1 MISVGIFFLLKQFN
15 TVRFIILRT
24 GLVGRSK
31 KTGAPRHRGSF
42 VAAVFLPNNSLFNL
56 SQLAGPRVAEL
67 TRVEVCGHNRDE
79 EREENELLENK
90 VLAGRVNSSHL
101 SATPALLCLPG
112 LILRPCA
119 AIGLFRRSQ
128 TPFASPKVSWSSSE
142 LELGEKTAAPVGAP
156 TCKPDSQS
164 RLPGAPG
171 NPVRI
176 GAVAMAPKMLPK
188 HPHSPEEKRPGAD
201 ASLHSSL
208 AGAPLPG
215 FTSTPTHLFSKRLIK
230 DCSSS
235 PSRPPP
241 RFHTVCSQAPPRPGV
256 NAHLH

>member
-90 VLAGRVNSSHL
+90 
-101 SATPALLCLPG
+101 G

>member
-1 MISVGIFFLLKQFN
+1 MAPERPEMQGDV
-15 TVRFIILRT
+15 
-24 GLVGRSK
+24 
-31 KTGAPRHRGSF
+31 KTGQLGVQVHRP
-42 VAAVFLPNNSLFNL
+42 ASL
-56 SQLAGPRVAEL
+56 G
-67 TRVEVCGHNRDE
+67 
-79 EREENELLENK
+79 
-90 VLAGRVNSSHL
+90 
-101 SATPALLCLPG
+101 
-112 LILRPCA
+112 
-119 AIGLFRRSQ
+119 
-128 TPFASPKVSWSSSE
+128 
-142 LELGEKTAAPVGAP
+142 
-156 TCKPDSQS
+156 SQS

-171 NPVRI
+171 SPVRI

-188 HPHSPEEKRPGAD
+188 HLHSPEEKRAGAE